1 MRQEEEADEEADE
14 EGEYVRQEEE
24 YVKQPG
30 VEHLFLLLDP
40 LMQCFT
46 VLRRRKQRMGMRRV
60 RRRTR
65 RILRRRWWRMRRRR
79 WWRTTPPRGG
89 WLFVRFLRVGMDPH
103 G

>member
-1 MRQEEEADEEADE
+1 MRQEEEVD
-14 EGEYVRQEEE
+14 EE

-46 VLRRRKQRMGMRRV
+46 MLRRRKQRMGMRHV
-60 RRRTR
+60 RRKTR

-79 WWRTTPPRGG
+79 WWRTTPLRGG
-89 WLFVRFLRVGMDPH
+89 WLFVKFLRVGTDPH